1 MERGR
6 CPEPYLVRVEEIVNG
21 MGQAL
26 LDHTGKD
33 FVDRVGKRNGAI
45 AGRRSA
51 VLLIAFIN
59 HNYVTEVPMVRG
71 SAQHE
76 TIM

>member
-6 CPEPYLVRVEEIVNG
+6 LALNHVGSGGGDGQWNG
-21 MGQAL
+21 
-26 LDHTGKD
+26 TGVVGSYRQD

-59 HNYVTEVPMVRG
+59 HNYVTEDPMVRG
-71 SAQHE
+71 SAQQE